1 VARAVGLLD
10 LRARIRYYS
19 RCSYVLEYWNL
30 NRGSDTMTSNAQPP
44 GGDDGNHILTER
56 QRKVLDCV
64 HQSLESRGYPPTL
77 REIASAVGLKAISTA
92 AHHVKTLERRGYLS
106 HDAGMPRTVVE
117 SSSRLRVIQHRPD
130 EVSSGPMIAG
140 SQNLVSLPLFERIAA
155 GNPVIAN
162 PYSEGFMYLPR
173 EMVGSGELF
182 AVRVTGDSMVN
193 ASIFDG
199 DYVVVRRHSGRRLP
213 PNGEGGSHHALGLK
227 SEPPRA
233 FPARVC
239 ITAARVPRITVHG
252 TRKTCASL
260 LAALDVHPR
269 VAMRI
274 LRHSKIG
281 ITMEVYTEFRRRP
294 LVMRSASSATG

>member
-1 VARAVGLLD
+1 MSWD
-10 LRARIRYYS
+10 LTDHWFALFASADQR
-19 RCSYVLEYWNL
+19 LEYWNL

-92 AHHVKTLERRGYLS
+92 AHHVKTLERKGYLT

-155 GNPVIAN
+155 GDPVIAN
-162 PYSEGFMYLPR
+162 PYSEGFMHLPR

-182 AVRVTGDSMVN
+182 AVRVTGNSMVN

-199 DYVVVRRHSGRRLP
+199 DYVVVRRQDDAVKGDI
-213 PNGEGGSHHALGLK
+213 
-227 SEPPRA
+227 
-233 FPARVC
+233 V
-239 ITAARVPRITVHG
+239 
-252 TRKTCASL
+252 
-260 LAALDVHPR
+260 AAL
-269 VAMRI
+269 
-274 LRHSKIG
+274 LEE
-281 ITMEVYTEFRRRP
+281 EVTVKTFQRANGHVWLMP
-294 LVMRSASSATG
+294 QKSQL